1 MATLMKGTV
10 DLADGT
16 QHEFVS
22 GPRERIKAE
31 RYFKISAADLQ
42 AGNIGE
48 EYVVFLAFESLK
60 RQKVIGAEVTF
71 DEFIDSHL
79 GDYEVETT
87 GESEAQP
94 EN

>member
-10 DLADGT
+10 VLADGVEHSFT
-16 QHEFVS
+16 A

-31 RYFKISAADLQ
+31 RYLKISAADLQ

-48 EYVVFLAFESLK
+48 EYIAFLVFESLK
-60 RQKVIGAEVTF
+60 REGTIDAGVSF
-71 DEFIDSHL
+71 DDFINLHL
-79 GDYEVETT
+79 ADYEVDVQ

-94 EN
+94 AN